1 MSSQNKNF
9 VQKMLTE
16 ILKYYQIIPPPI
28 QNPTTSYLPQ
38 DSELDIPH
46 GIPALLE
53 YSRVRRKKQT
63 LDETVVK
70 KVLAC
75 LSDNLPELGLVVMA
89 CVAVY
94 LLRPV
99 IRSLLSSA
107 SGKLSQYRNGWSAGH
122 TRPKTVSI
130 SVAELDQLKDF
141 ADTVQVRL
149 DGYKT
154 RQEDML
160 TAFGESEDNVERL
173 EGEVKRL
180 KKQVKDDAAH
190 SDARIKGLN
199 DQIGIEKDANETLQR
214 ERETFR
220 SRGRDLKKEVEDLQA
235 ENRKLEDDRD
245 EWKETAEDLQ
255 ETIRETGDATEAQ
268 KERAAQLQ
276 RELKDMTDARDNLQT
291 RVDQLEMDKQDLE
304 PSLRAQ
310 EPKAPAAG
318 ADKGAPLRRVNS
330 APLWLP
336 LPHHGD
342 TFDPLYD
349 VSDYGD
355 DDRDDEAEGEDGGK
369 DQGHHDDKPDSG
381 NNDGDGPNEDDE
393 DDDHSPADGRN
404 GGANKVADNADLAQE
419 DHESNLPGLSEDST
433 SPELPQ
439 NDGQR
444 PADMPMLQPSP
455 ERATFQL
462 NGSASEF
469 VPSVRPKR
477 PLPPILPHHQAY
489 VPSQQEHNTSDPD
502 HSSTS
507 PPREHTPALKAA
519 GPGKAKNEHIRKLN
533 KEVKRLEWRRESGM
547 PDFVEDEEGV
557 AASDD
562 VLGKDFC
569 LAFSALV

>member
-1 MSSQNKNF
+1 MSSQNKKC

-16 ILKYYQIIPPPI
+16 ILEYYQIIPPSI

-53 YSRVRRKKQT
+53 YSRLRRKKQT

-75 LSDNLPELGLVVMA
+75 LSDNLTELGLVVMA

-220 SRGRDLKKEVEDLQA
+220 LRGRDLKKEVEDLQA
-235 ENRKLEDDRD
+235 ENRRLEDDRD
-245 EWKETAEDLQ
+245 EWKERAEDLQ
-255 ETIRETGDATEAQ
+255 ETIRETGDANEAQ

-291 RVDQLEMDKQDLE
+291 RVDQLKMDKQNLE

-310 EPKAPAAG
+310 ESKAPAAG
-318 ADKGAPLRRVNS
+318 ADEGAPLRRVNS

-355 DDRDDEAEGEDGGK
+355 DDRDDEADGEDGGE
-369 DQGHHDDKPDSG
+369 DQGHHDDKPDPG
-381 NNDGDGPNEDDE
+381 NNDGDGPNEDDK
-393 DDDHSPADGRN
+393 DDDHNPADERN
-404 GGANKVADNADLAQE
+404 GGADKVADNADLAQE
-419 DHESNLPGLSEDST
+419 NHESNLPGLSEDSP
-433 SPELPQ
+433 SSELPQ

-455 ERATFQL
+455 ERAAFHL

-489 VPSQQEHNTSDPD
+489 VPSQQEDNSSGPD
-502 HSSTS
+502 HCSTS

-547 PDFVEDEEGV
+547 PNFVEDEEGV

-562 VLGKDFC
+562 VLGKDFS